1 MSDHS
6 LDSRV
11 NLPSKGSREKS
22 ELRGVGEIGILVSC
36 ISGFSGLES
45 HTIILFLE
53 YGVYEISC
61 VFLTI

>member
-1 MSDHS
+1 MSDHC

-36 ISGFSGLES
+36 ISGFSGLE
-45 HTIILFLE
+45 
-53 YGVYEISC
+53 YGVHEISR
-61 VFLTI
+61 VFLTV